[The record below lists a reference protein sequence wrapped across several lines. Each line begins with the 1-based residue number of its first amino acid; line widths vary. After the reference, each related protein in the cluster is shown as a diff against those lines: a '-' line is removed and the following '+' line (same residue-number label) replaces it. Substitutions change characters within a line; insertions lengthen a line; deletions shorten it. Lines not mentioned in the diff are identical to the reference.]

1 MSDPSVQ
8 DDAQQKEHPM
18 HNNQMEFGIENR
30 LNLQPAPRRAARQ
43 HRARWWFAQMRAVVS
58 TAMDWTAAPPAR
70 PEQIHLR
77 LSR

>member
-1 MSDPSVQ
+1 MSHPSRQ
-8 DDAQQKEHPM
+8 DDPRKKDHPM

-30 LNLQPAPRRAARQ
+30 LNLQPAPRRVARP